1 MPSYD
6 DDDDV
11 NKRALVERQVSGS
24 VRRVDSVVQLT
35 SCPVLGN
42 AVTGQLADTPIRG
55 LPTRGLVNSW
65 TRQLVD

>member
-1 MPSYD
+1 MPSY

-24 VRRVDSVVQLT
+24 VRRVDSVIIQLT

-55 LPTRGLVNSW
+55 LPTRGLDISR
-65 TRQLVD
+65 TGQLAD